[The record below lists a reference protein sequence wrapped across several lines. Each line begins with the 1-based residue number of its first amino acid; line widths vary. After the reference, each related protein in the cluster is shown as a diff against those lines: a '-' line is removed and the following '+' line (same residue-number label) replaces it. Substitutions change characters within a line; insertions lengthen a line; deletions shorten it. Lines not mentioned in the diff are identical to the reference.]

1 MNMTPFFI
9 GTVLNL
15 ASLYMIAGVGC
26 GILKRCGEYNL
37 GGEGQIYFSG
47 FICAILLQHFQIHA
61 RISQ

>member
-1 MNMTPFFI
+1 MTPFFI

-47 FICAILLQHFQIHA
+47 FFCASINVSFETTLY
-61 RISQ
+61 